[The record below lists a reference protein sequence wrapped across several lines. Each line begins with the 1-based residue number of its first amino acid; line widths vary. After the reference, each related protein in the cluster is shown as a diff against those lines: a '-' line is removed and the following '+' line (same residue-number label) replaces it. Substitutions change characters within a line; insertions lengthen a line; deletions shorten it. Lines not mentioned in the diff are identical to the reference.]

1 MKKSLGFAVALMAAI
16 SLAGCAPQATEPT
29 QSATESATEAQP
41 LVVYAGRSEEL
52 VQPLIDQFTADTGIE
67 VEVRYAGSAEL
78 AAQILE
84 EGTNT
89 PADVFFAQDAGAL
102 GAVSKA
108 GLLKTLDQNVRDLVA
123 PECGAKDGSWV
134 GVSGRVRVLNYNPEK
149 VTELPKSVFDL
160 ANPEYKGRVAIAPTN
175 ASFQA
180 FVTAMRVLEGDA
192 KTLEWLEAMK
202 TNAVIYEKNGAILD
216 AVEAGEVDMGLINHY
231 YWFAKAKEVG
241 TENMKSKLAQ
251 FEGKDV
257 GNLRNV
263 AGVGILSDNPSAKI
277 FVEYL
282 LSQKGQQY
290 FVDETGE
297 YPLVSGV
304 EPLEGELPLS
314 EIPSPD
320 FDLND
325 LDALEQTL
333 ELIRQAGLI

>member
-1 MKKSLGFAVALMAAI
+1 MKKSLGAAIALMTAL
-16 SLAGCAPQATEPT
+16 SLAGCAPA
-29 QSATESATEAQP
+29 ATESTESASETASSEP

-52 VQPLIDQFTADTGIE
+52 VQPLIDQFTEATGIE

-84 EGTNT
+84 EGANS

-108 GLLKTLDQNVRDLVA
+108 GLLKTLDQSLRDLVS
-123 PECGAKDGSWV
+123 PEYGAKDGSWI
-134 GVSGRVRVLNYNPEK
+134 GVSGRVRVLNYNPER

-160 ANPEYKGRVAIAPTN
+160 ANPEYQGRVGIAPTN

-180 FVTAMRVLEGDA
+180 FVTAMRLIEGEA
-192 KTLEWLEAMK
+192 KTLQWLEAMK
-202 TNAVIYEKNGAILD
+202 VNGVVYEKNGAILD
-216 AVEAGEVDMGLINHY
+216 AVEAGEIDLGLINHY
-231 YWFAKAKEVG
+231 YWYAKAKEVG
-241 TENMKSKLAQ
+241 VENLKSKIAQ
-251 FEGKDV
+251 FESQDV

-263 AGVGILSDNPSAKI
+263 AGVGILSENPNAKV

-282 LSQKGQQY
+282 LSQQGQQY
-290 FVDETGE
+290 FVEQTGE
-297 YPLVSGV
+297 YPLVAGI
-304 EPLEGELPLS
+304 ELLEGLVPLS
-314 EIPSPD
+314 DIPAPE